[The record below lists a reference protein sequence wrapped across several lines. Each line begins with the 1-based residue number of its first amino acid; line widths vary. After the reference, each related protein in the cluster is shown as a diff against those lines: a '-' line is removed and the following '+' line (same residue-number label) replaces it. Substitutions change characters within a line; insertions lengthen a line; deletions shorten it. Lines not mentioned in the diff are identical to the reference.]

1 MPRSLEAT
9 SYSIAAVPAPVAQA
23 VAWPVEPDRAAILVH
38 DMQSYFVRT
47 LCPKMRGEIV
57 SNIAAILDWAR
68 SNDIPVFCTAQPG
81 RMSCEDRG
89 LLADFWGP
97 GMRTSAEDRE
107 IIADLAPR
115 KTEIVLTKWRYSAFF
130 KSDLAAMM
138 ESRGRDE
145 LIITGIYASVGILA
159 TAIESFTRDIRPLLV
174 RDAIADFSAER
185 HSSTLDYAA
194 EHCARIL
201 STREVLDNV

>member
-68 SNDIPVFCTAQPG
+68 SNDIPVFYTAQPG

-115 KTEIVLTKWRYSAFF
+115 KTEIVLTKWRYSASGGDDG
-130 KSDLAAMM
+130 KP
-138 ESRGRDE
+138 G
-145 LIITGIYASVGILA
+145 
-159 TAIESFTRDIRPLLV
+159 P
-174 RDAIADFSAER
+174 
-185 HSSTLDYAA
+185 
-194 EHCARIL
+194 
-201 STREVLDNV
+201 